1 MKLLKTLLNDFV
13 GNEYAVDGCHRGR
26 TVPVGPVGK
35 YNHGRLTLGEV
46 CGIGVEAAVVACME
60 NFQRKTFVPVGEEP
74 QPVISVGFVSEYYR
88 CGCVCE

>member
-1 MKLLKTLLNDFV
+1 MNDFV
-13 GNEYAVDGCHRGR
+13 GCKYAVDSRNCCG
-26 TVPVGPVGK
+26 TVPVGAVCEN
-35 YNHGRLTLGEV
+35 NHRHLAFGEI